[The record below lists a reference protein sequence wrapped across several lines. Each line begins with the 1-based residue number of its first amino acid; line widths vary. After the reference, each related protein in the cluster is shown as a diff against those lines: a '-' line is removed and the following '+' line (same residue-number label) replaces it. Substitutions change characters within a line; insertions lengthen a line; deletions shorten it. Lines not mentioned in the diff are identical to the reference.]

1 MRKVRKLLREYRPF
15 LLFLFLLMFFRTGY
29 ADWSPV
35 PSSSMEPTIYPG
47 DVLWVDKTQYGP
59 SLPFLNKRLFTWAQ
73 PERGDIITFVPPH
86 EDSLYVKRVMAV
98 AGDRIRIEGSAISI
112 NGQVLEQSL
121 VELTDEAII
130 GVEQLDGIPHGI
142 QLTRDRGL
150 DWFGRTV
157 VVPEG
162 KLFVM
167 GDHRNMSADS
177 REWGFVDASRV
188 MGKVSTVALSV
199 SGKRDWSSRV
209 AVSIH

>member
-150 DWFGRTV
+150 DWFGRTI

-177 REWGFVDASRV
+177 REWGFVDESRV